1 MVSGDYTK
9 TMYVVR
15 VHIHSERYRKIVTV
29 MKEKMGWMHRSRTN
43 ALVGADLHDNAPLL
57 LLLVVHLAVDGGI
70 YGRFECR

>member
-29 MKEKMGWMHRSRTN
+29 MKEKMG
-43 ALVGADLHDNAPLL
+43 
-57 LLLVVHLAVDGGI
+57 
-70 YGRFECR
+70 